1 MVTQLENTH
10 ARRRTLLVRPAMTQP
25 PRIAQWLGYGG
36 LLPFVGLAG
45 LAMGMGP
52 PEGTR
57 IAAAL
62 LAYGA
67 SILSF
72 MGAIHWGLAMPG
84 RSSQDTSTDSKL
96 LLWGVVPSLAA
107 WVALLLGTAPGLW
120 LVVLGLWAC
129 FAVDRTVYPR
139 FGLRSWLPMRLV
151 LTTVATVAC
160 ALTAWSLRA

>member
-1 MVTQLENTH
+1 
-10 ARRRTLLVRPAMTQP
+10 MTQP

-45 LAMGMGP
+45 AALGLGLL
-52 PEGTR
+52 ESTR
-57 IAAAL
+57 ITAAL

-72 MGAIHWGLAMPG
+72 IGAIHWGLAMRG
-84 RSSQDTSTDSKL
+84 GAVLDNKL
-96 LLWGVVPSLAA
+96 LLWGVVPSLVA
-107 WVALLLGTAPGLW
+107 WAALLLSTAPGLW

-129 FAVDRTVYPR
+129 FAVDRAVYPR

-151 LTTVATVAC
+151 LTLVATLAC
-160 ALTAWSLRA
+160 ALTAWSQQA

>member
-1 MVTQLENTH
+1 
-10 ARRRTLLVRPAMTQP
+10 MTQP
-25 PRIAQWLGYGG
+25 SRIAQWLGYGG

-45 LAMGMGP
+45 AALWLGP
-52 PEGTR
+52 LESTR
-57 IAAAL
+57 ITAAL

-72 MGAIHWGLAMPG
+72 MGAIHWGLAMGGGAAP
-84 RSSQDTSTDSKL
+84 DSKL
-96 LLWGVVPSLAA
+96 LLWGVVPSLVA

-151 LTTVATVAC
+151 LTLVATLAC

>member
-1 MVTQLENTH
+1 
-10 ARRRTLLVRPAMTQP
+10 MTQP

-45 LAMGMGP
+45 AALWLGP
-52 PEGTR
+52 LESTR
-57 IAAAL
+57 ITAAL

-72 MGAIHWGLAMPG
+72 MGAIHWGLAMGGGAAP
-84 RSSQDTSTDSKL
+84 DSKL
-96 LLWGVVPSLAA
+96 LLWGVVPSLVA
-107 WVALLLGTAPGLW
+107 WVALLLGTATGLW

-151 LTTVATVAC
+151 LTLVATLAC

>member
-1 MVTQLENTH
+1 
-10 ARRRTLLVRPAMTQP
+10 MTQP

-45 LAMGMGP
+45 AALWLGP
-52 PEGTR
+52 LESTR
-57 IAAAL
+57 ITAAL
-62 LAYGA
+62 LAYGV

-72 MGAIHWGLAMPG
+72 MGAIHWGLAMGGGAAPDNK
-84 RSSQDTSTDSKL
+84 R
-96 LLWGVVPSLAA
+96 LLWGVVPSLVA

-151 LTTVATVAC
+151 LTLVATLAC

>member
-1 MVTQLENTH
+1 
-10 ARRRTLLVRPAMTQP
+10 MTQP

-45 LAMGMGP
+45 AALWLGP
-52 PEGTR
+52 LESTR
-57 IAAAL
+57 ITAAL

-72 MGAIHWGLAMPG
+72 MGAIHWGLAMGGGAAP
-84 RSSQDTSTDSKL
+84 DSKL
-96 LLWGVVPSLAA
+96 LLWGVMPSLVA
-107 WVALLLGTAPGLW
+107 WVALLLGTATGLW

-151 LTTVATVAC
+151 LTLVATLAC

>member
-1 MVTQLENTH
+1 
-10 ARRRTLLVRPAMTQP
+10 MTQP

-45 LAMGMGP
+45 LDLWMNSP
-52 PEGTR
+52 DGTR

-72 MGAIHWGLAMPG
+72 MGAIHWGLALRDNASP
-84 RSSQDTSTDSKL
+84 DTKL
-96 LLWGVVPSLAA
+96 LLWGVVPSLVA
-107 WVALLLGTAPGLW
+107 WLALLLGTASGLW
-120 LVVLGLWAC
+120 LVALGLWMC
-129 FAVDRTVYPR
+129 FAVDRMVYPR

-151 LTTVATVAC
+151 LTLVATLAC
-160 ALTAWSLRA
+160 ALTAWSLRP